1 MESIRRHI
9 LFAVIVAVVAAVAWP
24 IPGWTKSA
32 PYDQMAPLSRYL
44 ASDRQA
50 EINLAR
56 SAAPRAISLHATFLV
71 LGRHG
76 YETAEKGTN
85 GFTCLVERSWMSP
98 FDSAEFWNW
107 KMRGPICYNPA
118 ASRTVLLY
126 TLQRT
131 DLVVSGLT
139 KSQMLDRTQA
149 AVARKQLP
157 APEPGSMSYMM
168 SRHGYLGDGARSW
181 LSHVMIYAPKADGS
195 KDGASWGADLP
206 ASPVIL
212 DTSHHIMPE
221 PETIFM
227 IPVTH
232 WSDGTPAPSNRGS

>member
-1 MESIRRHI
+1 MDSISRHI
-9 LFAVIVAVVAAVAWP
+9 LFAIMLALVVAVARPAPSWAGDAA
-24 IPGWTKSA
+24 
-32 PYDQMAPLSRYL
+32 YERMAPLSQYL
-44 ASDRQA
+44 MADRQA

-56 SAAPRAISLHATFLV
+56 SAAPSAISLHATLLV
-71 LGRHG
+71 LGHNG

-98 FDSAEFWNW
+98 FDSPQFWNW

-118 ASRTVLLY
+118 ATRTVLLY

-131 DLVVSGLT
+131 EMAVSGLT
-139 KSQMLDRTQA
+139 KSQMLDRTKA
-149 AVARKQLP
+149 AVADQQLP

-168 SRHGYLGDGARSW
+168 SKHGDLGDGVGPW
-181 LSHVMIYAPKADGS
+181 LSHLMFYAPKTDGA

-212 DTSHHIMPE
+212 DTSHRVVPE

-227 IPVTH
+227 VPVAR
-232 WSDGTPAPSNRGS
+232 WSDGTPAPPT